1 MPGTYEL
8 IQSYTLPSSQANYTF
23 TGISQSY
30 TDLVFTMSGSCT
42 LSEGALLIQVGN
54 GSIDTG
60 SNYSYGYI
68 YSAGS
73 SVGRDYQPTTTSGS
87 VGRVDTT
94 NGAGLV
100 HINNYS
106 GTNGFKTILSHGV
119 NGAVGL
125 MQLQQS
131 TWRNTSAI
139 NQIRVFPE
147 QGGSLNTGYKLTL
160 YGILKA

>member
-23 TGISQSY
+23 TGISQS
-30 TDLVFTMSGSCT
+30 
-42 LSEGALLIQVGN
+42 N
-54 GSIDTG
+54 
-60 SNYSYGYI
+60 
-68 YSAGS
+68 
-73 SVGRDYQPTTTSGS
+73 
-87 VGRVDTT
+87 TT

-125 MQLQQS
+125 VQLQQS